1 MTRVQFD
8 ITVPR
13 PVEEVYDYVADFRNL
28 PDWDPGIVSSEQ
40 TSGSGIEVGSTYRVV
55 SSFGGREVELTYRV
69 TAAERPSR
77 VVIEGDAS
85 SVHAVDEIR
94 FEQADGGTRVR
105 YTADFTL
112 KGLLGPVAPFLKPA
126 FERLAAKSRDG
137 LSARMSD

>member
-13 PVEEVYDYVADFRNL
+13 PVDEVYDYVADFRNL
-28 PDWDPGIVSSEQ
+28 PEWDPGIVSSEQ
-40 TSGSGIEVGSTYRVV
+40 TSGSGIEVGSTYRVT
-55 SSFGGREVELTYRV
+55 S
-69 TAAERPSR
+69 ADRPAR
-77 VVIEGDAS
+77 VVVEGDGS

-94 FEQADGGTRVR
+94 FEEADGGTRIH

-137 LSARMSD
+137 LSTRLSD